1 MQLMGRGTLILNST
15 KRLFNM
21 QGEWYSPN
29 MTPTMVHS
37 QNFGTIV
44 RQ

>member
-1 MQLMGRGTLILNST
+1 
-15 KRLFNM
+15 M